1 MIARTEPGVERA
13 LIVADLDPDLLGR
26 VRESP
31 AFPLRKR
38 RPETYQELTIRS

>member
-13 LIVADLDPDLLGR
+13 LVVVELDPVLLSR

-31 AFPLRKR
+31 GFPLRKR
-38 RPETYQELTIRS
+38 RPETYEELTIRS